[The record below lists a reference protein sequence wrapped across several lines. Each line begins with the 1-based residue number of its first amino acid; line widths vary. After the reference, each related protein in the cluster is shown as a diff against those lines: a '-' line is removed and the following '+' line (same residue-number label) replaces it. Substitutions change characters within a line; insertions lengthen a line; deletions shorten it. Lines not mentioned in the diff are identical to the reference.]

1 MAKKPKVKDQEELL
15 IESSLGSGAFGADPV
30 GSLPV
35 GGQSPDRTKL
45 LIQRIKD
52 AEAGKVD
59 QTFRASIYAEQA
71 KIRNKEKARQLLLG
85 EGISLLDA
93 DKKTAEFM
101 PSFSYQEL
109 RVYSAIQRFIDEQY
123 KPGEELEITFTP
135 QEFYEYCGLKKNSG
149 KTKEEYKQAL
159 WGLATT
165 PKKIIQQQTEY
176 EKGRKRYKTYILTSP
191 LLTVKSAD
199 IIESDTAEEAQEVM
213 ERAVSGKELPKR
225 KRTTRYLVKP
235 DPIMYKL
242 LDRFYVRKAI
252 SQHEEI
258 MALHPGEKPT
268 PYSDQF
274 LDLIQTYDFSPI
286 PIGRDTLAER
296 IGLDGYLRQRKQK
309 EVNKYIN
316 KALEDALATRYILS
330 YKEEATGLLIIHLNP
345 ERCSVYAE
353 RLKKADKEA
362 V

>member
-1 MAKKPKVKDQEELL
+1 MTKKPKDKDQEEIFL
-15 IESSLGSGAFGADPV
+15 EGGHLGSGPV
-30 GSLPV
+30 GSQAIGRGRLISQRSIGTGPYEI
-35 GGQSPDRTKL
+35 PD
-45 LIQRIKD
+45 
-52 AEAGKVD
+52 
-59 QTFRASIYAEQA
+59 TFRASIYAEQA
-71 KIRNKEKARQLLLG
+71 KIKNKDKARQLLLD
-85 EGISLLDA
+85 EGINLLDV

-149 KTKEEYKQAL
+149 KMKDEYRQAL

-176 EKGRKRYKTYILTSP
+176 KKGKKSYKTYILTSP

-199 IIESDTAEEAQEVM
+199 IIESDTAEEAQEVL
-213 ERAVSGKELPKR
+213 EKAVSGRELPKR

-242 LDRFYVRKAI
+242 LDKFYVRKAI

-258 MALHPGEKPT
+258 RALHPGGKPT
-268 PYSDQF
+268 PYSDLF
-274 LDLIQTYDFSPI
+274 LDLIQTYNFSPI
-286 PIGRDTLAER
+286 KIGRDTLAER
-296 IGLDGYLRQRKQK
+296 IGLDGYIRQRKQK

-330 YKEEATGLLIIHLNP
+330 YREEATGLLIIHINP

-353 RLKKADKEA
+353 ALEKTQKEEA
-362 V
+362 